1 MLGCTDVRLSLKQ
14 GNNDSFKIHNCLFAL
29 ATKKYAAI
37 DVITMLHRKL
47 PGKKKKKGKEMNM
60 SHQYAK
66 Q

>member
-47 PGKKKKKGKEMNM
+47 PGKKKKKERK
-60 SHQYAK
+60 
-66 Q
+66 